1 MVENANKSKAGSYYI
16 YCSFLQI
23 YNEKI
28 FDLLQDQSIPKALQI
43 HESKLD
49 GIFVEGLTEYAVT
62 HYYDCLTLMKR
73 GEKNRFIRQTTM
85 NAKSSRS
92 HTIFQLVVEQAKAV
106 DG

>member
-1 MVENANKSKAGSYYI
+1 V

-28 FDLLQDQSIPKALQI
+28 YDLLVESDYPVPLSI
-43 HESKLD
+43 HESRLD
-49 GIFVEGLTEYAVT
+49 GVFVEGLSEYAVN

-73 GEKNRFIRQTTM
+73 GEKNRFIRSTSM

-92 HTIFQLVVEQAKAV
+92 HTIF
-106 DG
+106 